1 MKSREEIEREVE
13 FIIASVLSD
22 TLCGT
27 NVMETRNKVLPKVMS
42 LFDEVLAERDEAK
55 GEAERAKQLHHSDG
69 EKLLARARA
78 AERLLREVLEQF
90 NHNGLKDNP
99 VAVDIFGFLMCDNK
113 PFEEHG
119 MSPYSPAR
127 CPTLPVEGHKFI
139 LDPMTPLPA
148 VDPRDLIRK
157 QDRFTLPCYVDDD
170 GHICEVE
177 SGHRLNRPQLAHLC
191 NIAYDAQR
199 NYNCG
204 KYWEDTARKRSE
216 LHSDTASRNMKLQS
230 TVDALVDFICGTVD
244 WNDLPAEVREKG
256 RELLKRHAIAT
267 PVSMMD
273 VVQRNGVKFSDL
285 CPGRKPALAE
295 PVLPPFP
302 WRTGEQTG
310 CGVFDA
316 KGERVAGGASAD
328 AIGESGKVADG
339 SDRDR
344 MTAAFIV
351 RVANDYARKAGL
363 LAVEGENERQETAN

>member
-1 MKSREEIEREVE
+1 MKSREEIEREVDRIVMTLRSE
-13 FIIASVLSD
+13 VTSGCTLDD
-22 TLCGT
+22 TRKAA
-27 NVMETRNKVLPKVMS
+27 MPRIMS

-69 EKLLARARA
+69 EKLLVRARS

-99 VAVDIFGFLMCDNK
+99 VAVNIYGFLMCDNK

-127 CPTLPVEGHKFI
+127 CETLPVEGFNKFI

-148 VDPRDLIRK
+148 IDPRDLIRK

-170 GHICEVE
+170 GHICEVN
-177 SGHRLNRPQLAHLC
+177 GGQRLNKPQLAHLC
-191 NIAYDAQR
+191 NIAYDSQR
-199 NYNCG
+199 NFNCG

-216 LHSDTASRNMKLQS
+216 LHADTASRNMKLQS

-273 VVQRNGVKFSDL
+273 VVQRDGVKFSDL

-316 KGERVAGGASAD
+316 NGEKVAGGASTD

-351 RVANDYARKAGL
+351 RVANEYARKSGL
-363 LAVEGENERQETAN
+363 LDEEGTNERQEN